1 MPREIEPSRS
11 DRPLDRAE
19 LDDDPIVQFHQ
30 WFEQAAAVNPMPE
43 AMCIATVDED
53 GLPDARMVLLKGAD
67 HEGFRFFTNQEGVKA
82 SQIEVNPAAAL
93 VFNWVELDRQVRIRG
108 PVERLGE
115 EESDAYYA
123 SRGRGSQI
131 GAWASPQSRP
141 LGDPRSE
148 LDELTVQAEKRFEEV
163 EPIPRPPH
171 WGGYLIRPVQIEFW
185 QGRRARLHDRFRYL
199 PESAGWAITRL
210 AP

>member
-1 MPREIEPSRS
+1 MKDIEPSRG
-11 DRPLDRAE
+11 DLPLARE
-19 LDDDPIVQFHQ
+19 QLVDDPIAQFHD
-30 WFEQAAAVNPMPE
+30 WFEQAAQVNPMPE
-43 AMCIATVDED
+43 AMCIATVDEQ
-53 GLPDARMVLLKGAD
+53 GMPDARMVLLKGAD
-67 HEGFRFFTNQEGVKA
+67 ESGFRFFTNHEGVKA
-82 SQIEVNPAAAL
+82 GQLAARPSAAL
-93 VFNWVELDRQVRIRG
+93 VFHWVELDRQVRIRG
-108 PVERLGE
+108 SVERIPE
-115 EESDAYYA
+115 AESDEYYA

-148 LDELTVQAEKRFEEV
+148 LDQLTAEAEARFEGV
-163 EPIPRPPH
+163 DPIPRPPS

-199 PESAGWAITRL
+199 PEGDGWSIQRL

>member
-1 MPREIEPSRS
+1 LKDLDPSRT
-11 DRPLDRAE
+11 DRPLNRED
-19 LDDDPIVQFHQ
+19 LDDDPIVQFEH

-43 AMCIATVDED
+43 AMCIATVDQQ
-53 GLPDARMVLLKGAD
+53 GNPDARFVLLKGVD
-67 HEGFRFFTNQEGVKA
+67 HHGFRFFTNYDGVKA
-82 SQIEVNPAAAL
+82 GQLDGHPAAAL
-93 VFNWVELDRQVRIRG
+93 AFHWVELDRQVRIRG
-108 PVERLGE
+108 SVERLSA
-115 EESDAYYA
+115 EESDEYYA

-148 LDELTVQAEKRFEEV
+148 LDDLTRQAEQRFDGV
-163 EPIPRPPH
+163 DVIPRPPH

-185 QGRRARLHDRFRYL
+185 QGRRSRLHDRYRYL
-199 PESAGWAITRL
+199 PDGDSWTVTRL

>member
-1 MPREIEPSRS
+1 LLKDIEPSRS
-11 DRPLDRAE
+11 DRPLTREE
-19 LDDDPIVQFHQ
+19 LDSDPIAQFHR

-43 AMCIATVDED
+43 AMCIATIDED
-53 GLPDARMVLLKGAD
+53 GMPDARMVLLKGVD
-67 HEGFRFFTNQEGVKA
+67 QEGFRFYTNHDGVKA
-82 SQIEVNPAAAL
+82 TQIAANPVAAL
-93 VFNWVELDRQVRIRG
+93 VFHWVELDRQVRIRG
-108 PVERLGE
+108 PVERLSE
-115 EESDAYYA
+115 AESDAYYA

-148 LDELTVQAEKRFEEV
+148 LDELTEQAEKRFEGV
-163 EPIPRPPH
+163 EEIPRPPH
-171 WGGYLIRPVQIEFW
+171 WGGYLIRPVQVEFW

-199 PESAGWAITRL
+199 PEGDGWSILRL

>member
-1 MPREIEPSRS
+1 LPQDIEPSLG
-11 DRPLDRAE
+11 DRPLDRNDLE
-19 LDDDPIVQFHQ
+19 DDPIVQFNH

-53 GLPDARMVLLKGAD
+53 GMPDARMVLLKGAD
-67 HEGFRFFTNQEGVKA
+67 REGFRFFTNREGVKA
-82 SQIEVNPAAAL
+82 SQLGANPVAAL
-93 VFNWVELDRQVRIRG
+93 VFHWVELDRQVRVRG
-108 PVERLGE
+108 PVERLSAA
-115 EESDAYYA
+115 ESDAYYA

-148 LDELTVQAEKRFEEV
+148 LDELTIQAEKRFEGV
-163 EPIPRPPH
+163 EQIPRPPH

-199 PESAGWAITRL
+199 AEGDGWTITRL

>member
-1 MPREIEPSRS
+1 MRDVEPSRG
-11 DRPLDRAE
+11 DRPLSRED
-19 LDDDPIVQFHQ
+19 LDDDPVAQFHE

-53 GLPDARMVLLKGAD
+53 GMPDARMVLLKGAD
-67 HEGFRFFTNQEGVKA
+67 HEGFRFFTNYEGVKA
-82 SQIEVNPAAAL
+82 AQLVASPAAAL
-93 VFNWVELDRQVRIRG
+93 VFHWVELDRQVRIRG
-108 PVERLGE
+108 PVEKA
-115 EESDAYYA
+115 SDAQSDEYYA

-148 LDELTVQAEKRFEEV
+148 LDELTRQAEQKFEQV
-163 EPIPRPPH
+163 DPIPRPPY
-171 WGGYLIRPVQIEFW
+171 WGGYVIRPVQIEFW
-185 QGRRARLHDRFRYL
+185 QGRRARLHDRFRYV
-199 PESAGWAITRL
+199 PDGDGWSIQRL

>member
-1 MPREIEPSRS
+1 MRDVEPSRS
-11 DRPLDRAE
+11 DRALSRED
-19 LDDDPIVQFHQ
+19 LDDDPIAQFHL

-43 AMCIATVDED
+43 AMCIATVDD
-53 GLPDARMVLLKGAD
+53 QGLPDARMVLLKGVD
-67 HEGFRFFTNQEGVKA
+67 HDGFRFFTNHEGVKA
-82 SQIEVNPAAAL
+82 AQMAANPAAAL
-93 VFNWVELDRQVRIRG
+93 VFHWVELDRQVRIRG
-108 PVERLGE
+108 PVERVSE
-115 EESDAYYA
+115 AQSDEYYA

-148 LDELTVQAEKRFEEV
+148 LDELTRKAEERFEGV
-163 EPIPRPPH
+163 DPIPRPPY
-171 WGGYLIRPVQIEFW
+171 WGGYLVRPVQIEFW

-199 PESAGWAITRL
+199 PEGEGWSILRL

>member
-1 MPREIEPSRS
+1 MRDVEPTRS
-11 DRPLDRAE
+11 DRALSREE
-19 LDDDPIVQFHQ
+19 LDDDPIAQFHV

-43 AMCIATVDED
+43 AMCIATVDEQ
-53 GLPDARMVLLKGAD
+53 GAPDARMVLLKGAD
-67 HEGFRFFTNQEGVKA
+67 HEGFRFFTNYDGVKA
-82 SQIEVNPAAAL
+82 AQMEANQAAAL
-93 VFNWVELDRQVRIRG
+93 VFHWVELDRQVRIRG
-108 PVERLGE
+108 PVEKTSEG
-115 EESDAYYA
+115 ESDEYYG

-148 LDELTVQAEKRFEEV
+148 LDELTLQAEKKFEDV
-163 EPIPRPPH
+163 DPIPRPPH

-199 PESAGWAITRL
+199 PEGEGWSITRL

>member
-1 MPREIEPSRS
+1 LRDVEPARS
-11 DRPLDRAE
+11 DRPLDRAD
-19 LDDDPIVQFHQ
+19 LDPDPIAQFKV

-43 AMCIATVDED
+43 AMCLSTVDAN
-53 GLPDARMVLLKGAD
+53 GNPDARMVLLKGAD
-67 HEGFRFFTNQEGVKA
+67 HRGFRFFTNYEGIKA
-82 SQIEVNPAAAL
+82 AQLSGRPAAAL
-93 VFNWVELDRQVRIRG
+93 VFHWVELDRQVRIRG
-108 PVERLGE
+108 AVEVLGS
-115 EESDAYYA
+115 EESDEYYA

-148 LDELTVQAEKRFEEV
+148 LDALTAQAEERFREV

-171 WGGYLIRPVQIEFW
+171 WGGYLVRPVRIEFW
-185 QGRRARLHDRFRYL
+185 QGRRARLHDRFVFF
-199 PESAGWAITRL
+199 ETDDGWQVTRL